1 MKRRILRLLLAPLLL
16 GAPMPASSNAQ
27 PTVELAARPLQP
39 APDEGSA
46 RASGGEGRIAVQGAL
61 PTPTP
66 CYTLSGEARR
76 EDAVI
81 TLTVQAR
88 ANEGGCIQMI
98 AGFAYDATVRGVPA
112 GRYTLRVVHAYAG
125 TGWDTQQV
133 LEHPV
138 EVR

>member
-16 GAPMPASSNAQ
+16 GASMPDAQ
-27 PTVELAARPLQP
+27 PTVELTARPLQP
-39 APDEGSA
+39 APDEGFA
-46 RASGGEGRIAVQGAL
+46 RATGAQGRIAVEGAL

-76 EDAVI
+76 EGEVV

-88 ANEGGCIQMI
+88 ASEGGCIQMI

-125 TGWDTQQV
+125 TGWETARV